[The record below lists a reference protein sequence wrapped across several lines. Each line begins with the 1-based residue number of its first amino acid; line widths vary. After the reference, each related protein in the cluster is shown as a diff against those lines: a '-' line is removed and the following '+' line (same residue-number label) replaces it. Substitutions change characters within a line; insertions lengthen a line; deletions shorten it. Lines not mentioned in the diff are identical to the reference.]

1 MGPSRVARRLP
12 RRRPGRVHPTNRL
25 DDPDGG
31 RWEPV
36 DRATNPD
43 RWLELVYAD
52 DALTTQVDDGRP
64 ADDGL
69 GWLATSSCSMPS
81 MVVTMLTALDVHEG
95 DTVLEIGTG
104 TGWNAALLCHRL
116 GDERVTTVEVD
127 PAVAAEAGARLGR
140 AGYFP
145 LVVTGDGADGYPPA
159 APFDRV
165 IATCAVATIPYPWI
179 RQTRPDGVIVT
190 PWGNTFGNGA
200 LLRLVV
206 AEDGQ
211 SASGRVIGPA
221 AFMWL
226 RAQRPVNGFL
236 SEYVGE
242 DDHPDV
248 SATTVDP
255 RAIYDDEDAG
265 FSVGLRVDCQQ
276 RLFFA
281 DDDSGE
287 YTFWALDGR
296 GSWASVDYEPGAAE
310 YRVEQFGPR
319 RLWDEVEAA
328 YGWWVDAGKP
338 ARDRFGVTVT
348 PDGQHVWLDAPNG
361 S

>member
-1 MGPSRVARRLP
+1 VQHVPLGLDSLP
-12 RRRPGRVHPTNRL
+12 LGLGEIEGLR
-25 DDPDGG
+25 
-31 RWEPV
+31 PV

-52 DALTTQVDDGRP
+52 DALTTQVDDGQP

-81 MVVTMLTALDVHEG
+81 MVVTMWTALDVHEG

-190 PWGNTFGNGA
+190 PWGTTFGSGA

-310 YRVEQFGPR
+310 YGVEQFGPR

-338 ARDRFGVTVT
+338 TRDRFGVTVT